1 MVCIQ
6 SSASV
11 KKGFFPFLSPMPHLS
26 PPLPSIIS
34 KRNRE
39 KKSPLGRKSFH
50 RGFQGRLAGPE
61 DASVVTESVLT

>member
-1 MVCIQ
+1 
-6 SSASV
+6 
-11 KKGFFPFLSPMPHLS
+11 MPHLS

-50 RGFQGRLAGPE
+50 RGFQDRSLAQLSSE
-61 DASVVTESVLT
+61 RQLTQTDA